1 MHRYREIKRE
11 VKRKCFAAEERW
23 INEECDEIEELAN
36 RDAQMI
42 YERAKELTGNGMLRI
57 GNAIMKKKGKM
68 AMEKH
73 IFKNYS
79 GMSMRWK

>member
-1 MHRYREIKRE
+1 
-11 VKRKCFAAEERW
+11 
-23 INEECDEIEELAN
+23 
-36 RDAQMI
+36 MI

-79 GMSMRWK
+79 GMSMGWK